1 MELGRIRVLVADD
14 HPSVRENLRYL
25 LNAEGDLEC
34 IGVVKEPLRCV
45 DTCLALRPD
54 VLVLDRDMR
63 GVDGIGIVRTLAQ
76 VAPAIRIVMYT
87 FDVDACDAAR
97 AAGAQAC
104 IAKDAPYESLLRA
117 IRRARPQLLSA

>member
-1 MELGRIRVLVADD
+1 VELGRIRVLVADD

-25 LNAEGDLEC
+25 LNAEGDLDC
-34 IGVVKEPLRCV
+34 VGVVKDPLRCV

-63 GVDGIGIVRTLAQ
+63 GFDGLAIVRALAQ

-87 FDVDACDAAR
+87 LDVDVCDAAR